1 MAKKAS
7 KKSPS
12 ASSGSSRSKK
22 PKRVNAHLSEDF
34 LAEMESE
41 LLKRRKA
48 LQHNISSE
56 LEDMREGSEA
66 HHLADME
73 DFGGDASDE
82 ETSYKIL
89 EIESQEL
96 QQIDRA
102 LERIEDGTYGICE
115 DSERPINMDR
125 LRALPFATLCIESQ
139 RERERE
145 ENR

>member
-7 KKSPS
+7 KK
-12 ASSGSSRSKK
+12 ASGSSRSKK
-22 PKRVNAHLSEDF
+22 PARANDHLSEEF
-34 LAEMESE
+34 LAEMKVE
-41 LLKRRKA
+41 LLKRRDA
-48 LQHNISSE
+48 LRHNISSE

-82 ETSYKIL
+82 ETTYKIL

-96 QQIDRA
+96 EQIDEA
-102 LERIEDGTYGICE
+102 LEKIVAGTYGICE
-115 DSERPINMDR
+115 DSGRPIGMDR
-125 LRALPFATLCIESQ
+125 LRALPFASLCIESQ

-145 ENR
+145 QNR